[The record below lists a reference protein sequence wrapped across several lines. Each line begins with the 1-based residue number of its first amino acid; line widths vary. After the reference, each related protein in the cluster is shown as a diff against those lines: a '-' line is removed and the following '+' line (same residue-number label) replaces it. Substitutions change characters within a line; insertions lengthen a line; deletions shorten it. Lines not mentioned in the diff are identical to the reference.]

1 MEEIYSS
8 EMVSTYE
15 SALDITTQKTS
26 IDLFINMRIAN
37 LDSLNSMYKGQCIHR
52 YIKKEFH
59 DAYKEIKR
67 CPVCKLLD

>member
-1 MEEIYSS
+1 MEAVYSS

-26 IDLFINMRIAN
+26 IDVFITMRIVN

-52 YIKKEFH
+52 FIKKFH

-67 CPVCKLLD
+67 GPVCKLLD